1 MFISHNS
8 YGRSVPTGVHVGA
21 VQVTKLREH
30 DECSIKPA
38 RGLGRT
44 RIRRSGSDT
53 RGNTARGATRHEGR
67 RGDPGLSSSNA
78 RPRLPLL
85 HASFLE
91 RVPPS
96 ALASLPGDLIGR
108 GFSGSPFPSLG
119 PTRARSRGVPKRS
132 SPCSGTLGSPRV
144 ALCTFGAAW
153 PRRLPLANAWCWLG
167 FLQHNCMSCLAPLCL
182 L

>member
-1 MFISHNS
+1 M
-8 YGRSVPTGVHVGA
+8 GA
-21 VQVTKLREH
+21 AYRPGYMWGLFKVTKLREH

-44 RIRRSGSDT
+44 RIRRSGNDT

-78 RPRLPLL
+78 RPRLTLL

-91 RVPPS
+91 GVPLS

-132 SPCSGTLGSPRV
+132 SPCSGTLGSLRV
-144 ALCTFGAAW
+144 ALCTLGPRAHAASLSLT
-153 PRRLPLANAWCWLG
+153 RGVGLG
-167 FLQHNCMSCLAPLCL
+167 FDNIIV
-182 L
+182 